1 MAILAPAVITLMELE
16 PNSSLVMDF
25 NEEENQK
32 EEKKEI
38 NEKDIF
44 FHTWLVYVNPFYD
57 PSSHY
62 TSTYLDPFYSNT
74 VEVFL
79 PPPEQVG

>member
-1 MAILAPAVITLMELE
+1 
-16 PNSSLVMDF
+16 MDF

-32 EEKKEI
+32 EEKKEV

-44 FHTWLVYVNPFYD
+44 FHTWMLDILPFEN
-57 PSSHY
+57 PSSHFAKAFL
-62 TSTYLDPFYSNT
+62 SPLYSNT

-79 PPPEQVG
+79 PPPEQIG